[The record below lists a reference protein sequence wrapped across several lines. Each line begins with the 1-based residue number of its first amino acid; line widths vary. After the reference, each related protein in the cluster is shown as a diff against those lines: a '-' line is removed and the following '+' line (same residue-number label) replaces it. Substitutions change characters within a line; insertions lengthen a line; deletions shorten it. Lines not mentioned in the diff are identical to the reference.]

1 MNHEFNTLLCFLTS
15 DRLFPLSLPQ
25 VLISQIVVIKISFLK
40 ACYYNVP
47 EIELLSTYISL
58 LSFGK

>member
-1 MNHEFNTLLCFLTS
+1 MKHEFNSLLCFLTS
-15 DRLFPLSLPQ
+15 DKPLPLSLPQ

-40 ACYYNVP
+40 TRYYNVP
-47 EIELLSTYISL
+47 EIELLNTYISL